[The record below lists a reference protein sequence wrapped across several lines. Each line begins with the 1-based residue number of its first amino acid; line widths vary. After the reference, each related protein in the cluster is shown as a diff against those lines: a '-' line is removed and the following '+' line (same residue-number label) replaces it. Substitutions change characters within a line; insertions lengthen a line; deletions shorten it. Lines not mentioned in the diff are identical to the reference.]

1 MNQIE
6 ENSLLALIR
15 ESLTSNGQ
23 PTIISINVHA
33 TGQYI
38 AHVDQYYQHGN
49 FVEAEEVKET
59 TPEDLQ
65 KAVITSM
72 SEGLWWANTSWAV
85 VYRVYQ
91 IKGYKGNISQFLS
104 LVHQW
109 KWEKAPDFPCT
120 YDAIQKPVASG
131 KMIGNIDKWQ
141 QEGASEQMIRLG
153 RFLLDHLN

>member
-38 AHVDQYYQHGN
+38 AHVDQYYQQGN

-59 TPEDLQ
+59 DIPDVLKTEPARQILDKLMKAGMLTEDWQPVDLSKPEQALL
-65 KAVITSM
+65 A
-72 SEGLWWANTSWAV
+72 
-85 VYRVYQ
+85 
-91 IKGYKGNISQFLS
+91 
-104 LVHQW
+104 
-109 KWEKAPDFPCT
+109 
-120 YDAIQKPVASG
+120 
-131 KMIGNIDKWQ
+131 KMISDRLDISDVWQVFGALWHVRTETLRTYFNRALDQRRSLDFQEKVKNI
-141 QEGASEQMIRLG
+141 
-153 RFLLDHLN
+153 LD